1 MARKLVKTSI
11 DNRQNR
17 GSTTTT
23 TDTVQLGH
31 FATRGMY
38 SS

>member
-1 MARKLVKTSI
+1 MAEKLDKTSV

-23 TDTVQLGH
+23 KDTAQLGN

-38 SS
+38 S

>member
-1 MARKLVKTSI
+1 MAGKLVKTSI

-23 TDTVQLGH
+23 ADTTQLEN
-31 FATRGMY
+31 FATRGIY
-38 SS
+38 S